1 MSLDMRR
8 EEFEEALISFFRF
21 TQISGVAVREG
32 TDISLTER
40 TNFCAGEDVTVAA
53 AAKDQFFL
61 CRSPFG
67 LLTRRTDLDEV
78 VGEWQLTD

>member
-1 MSLDMRR
+1 MRR
-8 EEFEEALISFFRF
+8 EEFEETLISLFRF
-21 TQISGVAVREG
+21 TQLSGVAVCEG
-32 TDISLTER
+32 AYVSLAER
-40 TNFCAGEDVTVAA
+40 TNFSSSEDVTVAA
-53 AAKDQFFL
+53 AAKGQFFL